1 MAEKNTL
8 LEARE
13 RPKGQAKQFGNAKKK
28 EIREDAEARFARRRE
43 YQTVQYGTGRAS
55 AMAQIDEALALQ
67 QKPGYAWDPK
77 KQEYVRT
84 GGEASDSGATS
95 VLPDEK
101 GMPAALPGATPDP
114 VDYDKEAKEWAKKH
128 PQLAREEAKVRKAQE
143 ELLGKENAK
152 RLLEEQRK
160 EAARKKTLQGIAQDV
175 VGNIQES
182 GGKVSGRLAKV
193 PTPGSLWFPLALLL
207 IFFFILITYGGNTRL
222 QWAWLVLTNN
232 AGFNLGG
239 QGQVSPQQ
247 SGDTRQAT
255 APPVTTPSSA
265 ATGSVSA
272 SGVPHGS
279 QPY

>member
-43 YQTVQYGTGRAS
+43 YQTVQYGTGRAA
-55 AMAQIDEALALQ
+55 AMAQIDEALIQTEKGKSQPEPAHG
-67 QKPGYAWDPK
+67 PA
-77 KQEYVRT
+77 
-84 GGEASDSGATS
+84 A

-101 GMPAALPGATPDP
+101 GMPAALPGATPD
-114 VDYDKEAKEWAKKH
+114 YDTKAPPPPPETA
-128 PQLAREEAKVRKAQE
+128 EEAKVRQAQE
-143 ELLGKENAK
+143 ELLGKENAE
-152 RLLEEQRK
+152 RLREEQRK
-160 EAARKKTLQGIAQDV
+160 EEQRKRTLLGIAESV
-175 VGNIQES
+175 AGNVRES
-182 GGKVSGRLAKV
+182 GGKVSGRLAQV

-239 QGQVSPQQ
+239 QGLVSPQQ
-247 SGDTRQAT
+247 SGDTGQPTVASG
-255 APPVTTPSSA
+255 SSA
-265 ATGSVSA
+265 ATGSLHP
-272 SGVPHGS
+272 SGVPFMG